1 MLALGKRS
9 YLLSEEKVASR
20 IRRLLDLVSRSRTS
34 HLLLKAVAGDL
45 RCMLKAIDLRSTRRR
60 S

>member
-20 IRRLLDLVSRSRTS
+20 SALCWTCPDRTS

-45 RCMLKAIDLRSTRRR
+45 RCMLKAIDLRSARRR